1 MDYCLKLNGPW
12 HGHPGPRRRSKLCS
26 GERSVPQGQHSYQHL
41 PVPDCAPLRCLFLQ
55 LLICIFPRMGCTN
68 AAGPLHLAW
77 SCGPLLPLLNRHHGL
92 VPPAD
97 EIGISV
103 AWLALRTSRLA
114 TAPPK
119 PLQTDRG
126 LRQIVAPRFI
136 WAWMAEEWQLSCWAG
151 VPWRWP
157 MWA

>member
-1 MDYCLKLNGPW
+1 MGILV
-12 HGHPGPRRRSKLCS
+12 HGEDRN
-26 GERSVPQGQHSYQHL
+26 
-41 PVPDCAPLRCLFLQ
+41 CAPESAAFRKVNTRINTIPYLAVPLSRCLFLQ
-55 LLICIFPRMGCTN
+55 LLICVFPRMGYTN
-68 AAGPLHLAW
+68 AARPLHLAW

-103 AWLALRTSRLA
+103 AWLAGRTSRLA

-126 LRQIVAPRFI
+126 LRQIIAPRFI

-151 VPWRWP
+151 VPRRWP